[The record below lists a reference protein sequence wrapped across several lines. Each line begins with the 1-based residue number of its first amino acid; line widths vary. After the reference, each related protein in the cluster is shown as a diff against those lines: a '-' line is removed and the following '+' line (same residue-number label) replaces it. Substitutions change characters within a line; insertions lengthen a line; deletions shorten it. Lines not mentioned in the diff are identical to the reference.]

1 MLKPTTQSASG
12 TSFHDTTINVSVG
25 RLKELFPNCYYQS
38 NDGMD
43 KCNYDF
49 TLENENEEV
58 VTIYDWKMY
67 RPITD
72 NETIEFHIGGMNVR
86 VTEKAKKD
94 LLEMI

>member
-1 MLKPTTQSASG
+1 MLMPTTQSANG
-12 TSFHDTTINVSVG
+12 TSFHHTTINVSVG
-25 RLKELFPNCYYQS
+25 RLKELFPNSFYQS

-49 TLENENEEV
+49 TLENENGDV
-58 VTIYDWKMY
+58 VTIYDRKEY

-72 NETIEFHIGGMNVR
+72 NEIIEFHIGGMNVR
-86 VTEKAKKD
+86 ITEKAKKD